1 MQGSLIGRA
10 NVRQMNRKTIE
21 STATFLLGT
30 TIVVFFCSEIIL
42 NLTPPISRDA
52 LIHHLAIP
60 KLWLRHGGFYETPWA
75 NYSYYP
81 MNINLLYLVC
91 LYFKND
97 IAPKFIHL
105 AFGLGTGW
113 LIYLYLKQI
122 FDRNWA
128 LLGMVIFITT
138 PIVIWLA
145 TSAYIDLGMTF
156 FTTASVLAFVRWR
169 DSEYKQFKWLFI
181 SSFCMGIAIGSKYN
195 ALIALFILN
204 MILMLSYVRDTHRQ
218 MAALKYGI
226 LFFTITAL
234 VASPWYLKNYLLT
247 ENPFYPL
254 FNSFFKSLHHKPVQE
269 IVHGQAIE
277 KIGQIGFFKI
287 REVMYGETFWETLL
301 IPIRMFFQGEDNSYQ
316 YFQGSLNPILIIFS
330 PFILLHKKYKRD
342 KFLFASFSVLF
353 IFMAY
358 FLTEKQVRYIILVL
372 PFLAIIAV
380 MGIKDLDDRLKQKSL
395 FTFLRFHG
403 SFGYIARIVLFAGVA
418 TLLIFNFIYLKN
430 RMNII
435 KPFQYVLRQETRGD
449 FLRRNLLHFPAV
461 EYINANL
468 PNDAKI
474 FSMFLG
480 RRGYYLERSYKNE
493 PSFGMNT
500 IKRMVKS
507 AANEKR
513 FLKYIRSM
521 DVTHILMRTDL
532 VDSYLK
538 DNFSKKKIERF
549 MILVNKDW
557 KQVYEYNNHAI
568 WDIQNQRH

>member
-1 MQGSLIGRA
+1 
-10 NVRQMNRKTIE
+10 
-21 STATFLLGT
+21 
-30 TIVVFFCSEIIL
+30 
-42 NLTPPISRDA
+42 
-52 LIHHLAIP
+52 
-60 KLWLRHGGFYETPWA
+60 
-75 NYSYYP
+75 
-81 MNINLLYLVC
+81 
-91 LYFKND
+91 
-97 IAPKFIHL
+97 
-105 AFGLGTGW
+105 
-113 LIYLYLKQI
+113 
-122 FDRNWA
+122 
-128 LLGMVIFITT
+128 
-138 PIVIWLA
+138 
-145 TSAYIDLGMTF
+145 
-156 FTTASVLAFVRWR
+156 
-169 DSEYKQFKWLFI
+169 
-181 SSFCMGIAIGSKYN
+181 
-195 ALIALFILN
+195 
-204 MILMLSYVRDTHRQ
+204 
-218 MAALKYGI
+218 
-226 LFFTITAL
+226 
-234 VASPWYLKNYLLT
+234 
-247 ENPFYPL
+247 
-254 FNSFFKSLHHKPVQE
+254 
-269 IVHGQAIE
+269 
-277 KIGQIGFFKI
+277 
-287 REVMYGETFWETLL
+287 
-301 IPIRMFFQGEDNSYQ
+301 
-316 YFQGSLNPILIIFS
+316 
-330 PFILLHKKYKRD
+330 
-342 KFLFASFSVLF
+342 
-353 IFMAY
+353 MAY

-403 SFGYIARIVLFAGVA
+403 SFGYIARIVLFAGIA

-435 KPFQYVLRQETRGD
+435 KPIPYVLRQETRGD

-500 IKRMVKS
+500 IKRMVIS
-507 AANEKR
+507 AANEER

-568 WDIQNQRH
+568 WDIQNYKQ

>member
-1 MQGSLIGRA
+1 
-10 NVRQMNRKTIE
+10 MNRKTLE
-21 STATFLLGT
+21 NTATFLLCI
-30 TIVVFFCSEIIL
+30 TIMVFFCTEIIL
-42 NLTPPISRDA
+42 NFTPPISRDA

-81 MNINLLYLVC
+81 MNINLLYLVS

-97 IAPKFIHL
+97 IIPKFIHL

-113 LIYLYLKQI
+113 LIYLYLKQK
-122 FDRNWA
+122 FDHNWG
-128 LLGMVIFITT
+128 LLGMIIFFTT
-138 PIVIWLA
+138 PIVVWLS

-156 FTTASVLAFVRWR
+156 FSTSSVLAFVKWR
-169 DSEYKQFKWLFI
+169 DSEYRQIKWLLI
-181 SSFCMGIAIGSKYN
+181 SSFCMGIAVGSKYN
-195 ALIALFILN
+195 ALIALLILN
-204 MILMLSYVRDTHRQ
+204 MILMLSYVRDTNRQ

-226 LFFTITAL
+226 LFFTVTAL
-234 VASPWYLKNYLLT
+234 VALPWYLKNYFLT

-254 FNSFFKSLHHKPVQE
+254 FDSFFKSLHHKPVQE

-277 KIGQIGFFKI
+277 KIGQIGFFKM

-301 IPIRMFFQGEDNSYQ
+301 IPIRMFFQGEDNSYR
-316 YFQGSLNPILIIFS
+316 YFQGSLNPILILFS
-330 PFILLHKKYKRD
+330 PFILLNKKYRRD
-342 KFLFASFSVLF
+342 KFLFAFFSVLF

-358 FLTEKQVRYIILVL
+358 FLTEKQVRYTLPAL

-380 MGIKDLDDRLKQKSL
+380 MGIKDLDDRLKPEKL
-395 FTFLRFHG
+395 FTFLRFHV
-403 SFGYIARIVLFAGVA
+403 SFGSIVRIVLFAGVA
-418 TLLIFNFIYLKN
+418 TLLTLNFLYLKN

-435 KPFQYVLRQETRGD
+435 KPFPYVLGQETRED

-468 PNDAKI
+468 PDDAKI

-500 IKRMVKS
+500 IKHMVKS
-507 AANEKR
+507 AASEEE
-513 FLKYIRSM
+513 FLKFVRSM
-521 DVTHILMRTDL
+521 DITHILMRTDL
-532 VDSYLK
+532 VENYLR
-538 DNFSKKKIERF
+538 DNFSLKEISIFMNIFKKY
-549 MILVNKDW
+549 W
-557 KQVYEYNNHAI
+557 KLKYEYNNHAV
-568 WDIQNQRH
+568 WEVQDWRQ